1 MLPQI
6 HKLRSTLCLVRILI
20 TPNEEK
26 TKFYSVRHKK
36 APRSTVAWLGR
47 YHIIIPNSFCYFSLQ
62 SYRNPQGFLQL
73 SRSHAIMLSPYA
85 PLSLVCGYLALC
97 FPGGK
102 KYFCITLFIL
112 FTKKKKKSTFN
123 FLYPLCV
130 QPPLSSG
137 FHDSTGELPGNWSK
151 NSRFPGVIHSVY
163 DFIKARKINNPSFK
177 ALPPPFC
184 ICSGIPCFPL
194 PNHGDLSWK

>member
-6 HKLRSTLCLVRILI
+6 HKPRSTLCLVRILI

-26 TKFYSVRHKK
+26 TKFYSVQHKK

-47 YHIIIPNSFCYFSLQ
+47 HHIIIPNSFCYFSLQ

-112 FTKKKKKSTFN
+112 FTKKKKKYFQFSLPSVCTASS
-123 FLYPLCV
+123 FL
-130 QPPLSSG
+130 G
-137 FHDSTGELPGNWSK
+137 FPWLNRRTTRELKWK
-151 NSRFPGVIHSVY
+151 FQISRGHP
-163 DFIKARKINNPSFK
+163 
-177 ALPPPFC
+177 
-184 ICSGIPCFPL
+184 
-194 PNHGDLSWK
+194 